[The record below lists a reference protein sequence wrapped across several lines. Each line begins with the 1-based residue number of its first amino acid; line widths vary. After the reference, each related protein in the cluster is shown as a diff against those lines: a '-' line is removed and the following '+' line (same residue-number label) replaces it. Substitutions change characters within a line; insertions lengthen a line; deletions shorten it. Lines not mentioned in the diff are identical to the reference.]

1 MWNRLAGR
9 VLLLAI
15 VIGTQLNVSRATDS
29 KRPNVLVILAD
40 DLGYG
45 DVGFHGCR
53 DIPTPNLD
61 RLAGE
66 GVRFTSG
73 YVSGPYCSPTR
84 AGLLTGRYQ
93 QRFGHEFNS
102 GRPPN
107 VPEDFGLP
115 VEEKTIADRL
125 REIGYT
131 TALVG
136 KWHLGG
142 AARFQPQ
149 QRGFDEFFG
158 FLDGQ
163 HPYFPGAKGE
173 TLIYRGTTMVQEKE
187 YLTDA
192 FTREAIAFLDRQQDK
207 PFFLYLAYNAVHTP
221 QDAKPEHLER
231 FAAIQDERRRNYTAR
246 LTAMDEGVAQV
257 LKKLNQK
264 KFDENTIVI
273 FLSDNGGPPANGS
286 TNTPLKGRKSTTWE
300 GGIRVPFVI
309 RWPGHVTAG
318 SVYHEPII
326 QLDLLPTILAA
337 AGQTVSSE
345 DRLDGVDLLP
355 FLTGKKSGAPHEYLY
370 WRFGK
375 QLALRHGDWKLVR
388 GRDET
393 ELRLYHLKD
402 DIGEEND
409 LMSSQPHRARELLAI
424 YEAWNKTLQPPRWIP
439 PNQRENAD

>member
-1 MWNRLAGR
+1 MRI
-9 VLLLAI
+9 VLLMAVTSAI
-15 VIGTQLNVSRATDS
+15 SATKGYAEDL
-29 KRPNVLVILAD
+29 KRPNVLLILAD

-61 RLAGE
+61 RLANE

-125 REIGYT
+125 RQIGYAT
-131 TALVG
+131 SLVG
-136 KWHLGG
+136 KWHLG
-142 AARFQPQ
+142 AASRFQPQ

-163 HPYFPGAKGE
+163 HPYFPGSNHEAPI
-173 TLIYRGTTMVQEKE
+173 LRGIDVVKEDE

-192 FTREAIAFLDRQQDK
+192 FTREALSFLDRQQNK
-207 PFFLYLAYNAVHTP
+207 PFFLYLAYNAVHSP
-221 QDAKPEHLER
+221 HDAKPEHLKR
-231 FAAIQDERRRNYTAR
+231 FASIEDERRRNYAAR
-246 LTAMDEGVAQV
+246 LVAMDEGVGHV
-257 LKKLNQK
+257 LMKLKEKKL
-264 KFDENTIVI
+264 DDNTIVV

-309 RWPGHVTAG
+309 RWPGHISPG
-318 SVYHEPII
+318 SVYNHPVI
-326 QLDLLPTILAA
+326 QLDLLPTILVA
-337 AGQTVSSE
+337 AGQTISPE
-345 DRLDGVDLLP
+345 EQLDGVDLLP
-355 FLTGKKSGAPHEYLY
+355 FLNGKKSGAPHQYLY

-375 QLALRHGDWKLVR
+375 QLALRNEDWKLVR

-393 ELRLYHLKD
+393 VLRLYNLKD
-402 DIGEEND
+402 DIAEEHD
-409 LMSSQPHRARELLAI
+409 LFSARPEKARELLAV
-424 YEAWNKTLQPPRWIP
+424 YESWNKTLQPPRWIP
-439 PNQRENAD
+439 PNQRDNAE